1 MLNYTIFRI
10 LAHYAKRD
18 RGQCNLIST
27 ITTSSSSFCHVRH
40 HTNPWWSI
48 RHLISFLSWV
58 KILHK
63 NKLPRF
69 INHNQLYTN
78 MYVFCIKKIIF
89 AKQLNENINFAR
101 TIFEYKNIFFMIM
114 KVTYLC
120 VEYLEV
126 LKNTNFSHLCRIGK
140 WW

>member
-1 MLNYTIFRI
+1 
-10 LAHYAKRD
+10 
-18 RGQCNLIST
+18 
-27 ITTSSSSFCHVRH
+27 
-40 HTNPWWSI
+40 
-48 RHLISFLSWV
+48 
-58 KILHK
+58 
-63 NKLPRF
+63 
-69 INHNQLYTN
+69 

-140 WW
+140 W